1 MYVQFISIY
10 SKWNAVRCQNEKYIA
25 MLSALCKHSQL
36 RNCSHILKI
45 FLPYKKVMVL
55 NFPYIYKNRVMN
67 NRKCF
72 YICTLFF
79 NFKTRKTRV
88 GYFKIT
94 FWIFLLVLHFLLEF
108 LKVICCSLPYF
119 HTYPVT
125 SLFYFSVSQSLD
137 SFQEIKIFFNAGNL
151 KILSFSLHLIL
162 TLISKT
168 TNPASYFKNSKC
180 LKYNP
185 FLFKCL
191 FFNPTQKSILKN
203 RTPVLT
209 MKQIYLFHLQFFL
222 SYHGWIQNM

>member
-1 MYVQFISIY
+1 MHVQFISIY

-94 FWIFLLVLHFLLEF
+94 FWIFLLVLF
-108 LKVICCSLPYF
+108 
-119 HTYPVT
+119 
-125 SLFYFSVSQSLD
+125 
-137 SFQEIKIFFNAGNL
+137 AG
-151 KILSFSLHLIL
+151 I
-162 TLISKT
+162 
-168 TNPASYFKNSKC
+168 
-180 LKYNP
+180 
-185 FLFKCL
+185 FLFSTLFSYISCYFPLL
-191 FFNPTQKSILKN
+191 FFSIPK
-203 RTPVLT
+203 P
-209 MKQIYLFHLQFFL
+209 
-222 SYHGWIQNM
+222 W

>member
-94 FWIFLLVLHFLLEF
+94 FWIFLLH
-108 LKVICCSLPYF
+108 S
-119 HTYPVT
+119 TT
-125 SLFYFSVSQSLD
+125 
-137 SFQEIKIFFNAGNL
+137 FFAG
-151 KILSFSLHLIL
+151 
-162 TLISKT
+162 ISK
-168 TNPASYFKNSKC
+168 SYLLFSTLFSYISC
-180 LKYNP
+180 YFP
-185 FLFKCL
+185 FLCF
-191 FFNPTQKSILKN
+191 SI
-203 RTPVLT
+203 PEP
-209 MKQIYLFHLQFFL
+209 
-222 SYHGWIQNM
+222 W